1 MGVMA
6 GLRPGEYVEVVE
18 KAFAKC
24 PRFRGL
30 RFLSAEVRHGFLA
43 VRFEG
48 PVDDYRGPYGIIVR
62 LPGNAQDE
70 LGTQHGGAGVES
82 VAGSAAGSVQGW
94 AHSAVAMPALEAQAA
109 TRNQARPYSPDGV
122 WWLSRETTG

>member
-1 MGVMA
+1 MGVTA
-6 GLRPGEYVEVVE
+6 GLRPGEYVEVAE

-30 RFLSAEVRHGFLA
+30 RYLSAEARHGFLA

-70 LGTQHGGAGVES
+70 LGTQHGGAGAES
-82 VAGSAAGSVQGW
+82 VAESVQDW
-94 AHSAVAMPALEAQAA
+94 AHSAVATPALEAHAA
-109 TRNQARPYSPDGV
+109 SRDQARPYSPDGV
-122 WWLSRETTG
+122 WWLTTETTG